1 MKKRK
6 KNSKVNEVWE
16 TYIILLSTMPIYK
29 GSEKFF
35 TKETHYSLFRLAF
48 SF

>member
-1 MKKRK
+1 MKKGK
-6 KNSKVNEVWE
+6 KNSKVSEVWE
-16 TYIILLSTMPIYK
+16 TYIILLSTMAIYK

-35 TKETHYSLFRLAF
+35 TKETHYSLLRLAF